1 MKLTYLSEVM
11 QGVTAI
17 HSWMSGNFKQ
27 FCSLVSVD
35 LDLLVVFFTS
45 LADVNSEIH
54 DLVKMKEFEQIFLTE
69 KCADLFKGYPCQ
81 STGC

>member
-1 MKLTYLSEVM
+1 MKLTYLFEVM

-17 HSWMSGNFKQ
+17 DSRMSGNLKQ

-54 DLVKMKEFEQIFLTE
+54 NLVKMKEFEQMYLTE
-69 KCADLFKGYPCQ
+69 KYADLFKG
-81 STGC
+81 